1 MATENKSEDATK
13 DAIVLNP
20 EGEKMIDF
28 PAIAETAYIS
38 SNELL
43 SAISSAMKELFIDF
57 EGWKIDSANNSG
69 EVTIIF
75 GFNHGKY
82 TDLGGKVYGVQLP
95 SAQKTENERIN
106 AIRNNDHYLTQGDRY
121 YVTEDLA
128 GFLKPYLTRQAFN
141 NGKPNW
147 KNLCSETQ
155 FSNGWNQGY
164 RVPQRTEVRGISLR
178 AFCKTLF
185 GIHDENGGDN
195 YDYDVM
201 IKDYP
206 RPNAFGQLSNE
217 YILAVIRC
225 SEDEVK
231 KMYAHSG
238 FVVADNNDLVR

>member
-1 MATENKSEDATK
+1 MATENKPEDSAK
-13 DAIVLNP
+13 KAIELNP
-20 EGEKMIDF
+20 DGAAMINF

-43 SAISSAMKELFIDF
+43 SAISRAMKELFVDF
-57 EGWKIDSANNSG
+57 EGCKIDSTNTTG
-69 EVTIIF
+69 EVTLVF

-82 TDLGGKVYGVQLP
+82 NDLGGKFYGVQLP
-95 SAQKTENERIN
+95 QAQRTENERIN
-106 AIRNNDHYLTQGDRY
+106 AIRNNDHFMTAGDRY
-121 YVTEDLA
+121 YVTEELA
-128 GFLKPYLTRQAFN
+128 EFLKPYLTRPAFN

-147 KNLCSETQ
+147 KNLCSETR
-155 FSNGWNQGY
+155 FGNGYNQGY
-164 RVPQRTEVRGISLR
+164 HVPQRTEVRGISLR

-185 GIHDENGGDN
+185 GIHGEDGSDN

-206 RPNAFGQLSNE
+206 RPNPFGQVSNE

-231 KMYAHSG
+231 KMYAHYG